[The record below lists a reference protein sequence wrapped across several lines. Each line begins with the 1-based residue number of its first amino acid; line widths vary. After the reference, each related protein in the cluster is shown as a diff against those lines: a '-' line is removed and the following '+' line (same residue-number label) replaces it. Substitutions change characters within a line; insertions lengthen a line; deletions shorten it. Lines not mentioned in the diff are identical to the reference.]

1 MAREVH
7 QALPV
12 ARIGGKVMSWWGWVL
27 FGVACIIVLWFAF
40 SIVAINDLKARQQ
53 RRMRG
58 RDVK

>member
-1 MAREVH
+1 
-7 QALPV
+7 
-12 ARIGGKVMSWWGWVL
+12 MSWWGWVL

-58 RDVK
+58 K

>member
-1 MAREVH
+1 MAFKVP

-12 ARIGGKVMSWWGWVL
+12 AWTGGKVMAWYGWVL

-58 RDVK
+58 K